1 MGRLGT
7 IKTISKTLNVETDL
21 STMLQLVLE
30 SLLDET
36 DFSSGWIFLI
46 DRSGMH
52 HLYAHAGL
60 PPALA
65 RDDCAPLKAGGCWC
79 KTDFLHGKL
88 NSAVN
93 MLRCQRL
100 ERAEERNWGKTT
112 GITHHA
118 TIPIYAGEEALGIL
132 NIAHPRKT
140 YFANEE
146 LELLELV
153 ALQIGTAIK
162 RVELVKKEY
171 DRAHLYS
178 QLGLFLQ
185 ELHHTTKRSKE
196 DLLHL
201 IHTFFPFTQ
210 FVLSISD
217 TLPNG
222 VAGETY
228 LRLTPSRE
236 VTDIQAE
243 ITNHI
248 AAHLALSFERDRIE
262 AATKEL
268 TEMNERQRLSRELH
282 DSVNQ
287 LLFSVNMTIGGLTLR
302 TKEHT
307 TKERLEETS
316 VLVNAALNELK
327 AIIRGYRGED
337 LDNGL
342 FYAITQYTHLIKLNA
357 KVEIIEP
364 LELPSKIE
372 GALYRIAQEA
382 LNNCK
387 KHAQSDSVHISL
399 NYQEK
404 TLCLTICDNGV
415 GFNENKPNYSFG
427 LSSIYK
433 RADELGGVATLKS
446 KPGKGTQWSI
456 TIPYDRSVIHNETG
470 NS

>member
-1 MGRLGT
+1 
-7 IKTISKTLNVETDL
+7 
-21 STMLQLVLE
+21 MLQLVLE
-30 SLLDET
+30 CLLDET

-46 DRSGMH
+46 DHDGVH
-52 HLYAHAGL
+52 HLYANAGL
-60 PPALA
+60 PSALA
-65 RDDCAPLKAGGCWC
+65 RDDCAPLKTGGCWC

-100 ERAEERNWGKTT
+100 ERAEERNWGDTT

-140 YFANEE
+140 YFADEE

-185 ELHHTTKRSKE
+185 ELHRSTKRSKE
-196 DLLHL
+196 SLLQL

-210 FVLSISD
+210 FVMSISD

-228 LRLTPSRE
+228 LRLTPSRK
-236 VTDIQAE
+236 VTDIQDE
-243 ITNHI
+243 IINHI
-248 AAHLALSFERDRIE
+248 AEHLALSLERDRIE
-262 AATKEL
+262 TVTKEL

-287 LLFSVNMTIGGLTLR
+287 LLFSVNVTIGGLVLR
-302 TKEHT
+302 TKEHE

-316 VLVNAALNELK
+316 VLVKASLNELK

-342 FYAITQYTHLIKLNA
+342 FYAIKQYTHLIKLNA
-357 KVEIIEP
+357 KVEIMEP
-364 LELPSKIE
+364 LELPPKIE
-372 GALYRIAQEA
+372 GALYRIVQEA

-387 KHAQSDSVHISL
+387 KHAQSGSVHISL
-399 NYQEK
+399 TYQKK
-404 TLCLTICDNGV
+404 TLYLSICDDGV
-415 GFNENKPNYSFG
+415 GFIENKPNHSFG
-427 LSSIYK
+427 LSSIYN
-433 RADELGGVATLKS
+433 RTDEIGGVATLIS

-456 TIPYDRSVIHNETG
+456 IIPYDRSVNHNETG
-470 NS
+470 IS